1 MRLLTIDPDFLE
13 HPSTVLLEHD
23 RRRRKQYKYS
33 SILWVWPSPKMPVT
47 IRRIII
53 CVASGILNLH
63 LASVRG
69 FKSIEKH
76 RKRNTVDIVL
86 ICSDSCT
93 SYRTIGGV
101 LRIPTFPVLRIQS
114 WKDKKIIENPEA
126 NHLMNKKNMFLQ
138 GCRFGPE
145 SSRQTKRFHQ
155 DHVIEKSSSHTR
167 KNIGCLVKIPL
178 PRMN

>member
-1 MRLLTIDPDFLE
+1 MRLLAVDPHFLE
-13 HPSTVLLEHD
+13 HPSTVRFEHD
-23 RRRRKQYKYS
+23 RRRRKQCKYS

-86 ICSDSCT
+86 I
-93 SYRTIGGV
+93 V
-101 LRIPTFPVLRIQS
+101 VQ
-114 WKDKKIIENPEA
+114 
-126 NHLMNKKNMFLQ
+126 
-138 GCRFGPE
+138 
-145 SSRQTKRFHQ
+145 
-155 DHVIEKSSSHTR
+155 VIE
-167 KNIGCLVKIPL
+167 L
-178 PRMN
+178 